1 MTTANCMGCD
11 MTFNSPNN
19 TKILCSKCKKMARDM
34 YIADGGTR
42 EEFIDELTLLKGAE
56 RD

>member
-1 MTTANCMGCD
+1 MTTSKCMGCD
-11 MTFNSPNN
+11 EPFGSSTN

-42 EEFIDELTLLKGAE
+42 EEFIDELTLLKGA
-56 RD
+56 